1 MLRRTMSTTVHE
13 YRNETEPASK
23 LCGSP
28 VQVFGAQ
35 RPFLSNSISLQYPLN
50 AFQRYLRSFHPW
62 RAVDGHDGSAD
73 LPIDGARRGC
83 LTSRWL
89 CATHFVSV
97 LPSLWRL
104 AWPRWF
110 S

>member
-35 RPFLSNSISLQYPLN
+35 RPFLSNSISLQ
-50 AFQRYLRSFHPW
+50 
-62 RAVDGHDGSAD
+62 
-73 LPIDGARRGC
+73 
-83 LTSRWL
+83 
-89 CATHFVSV
+89 
-97 LPSLWRL
+97 
-104 AWPRWF
+104 
-110 S
+110 